1 MPDAKPASE
10 NTSSATWQRWREEL
24 EMSSKAKG
32 FRQWETRAKKIIK
45 RYRDDRGDGD
55 GASDGMQSETQMAS
69 KFNILWSNVQT
80 LKPALFA
87 KSPKPVVERRY
98 LDRDEVGRTASVILE
113 RALLY
118 ELDSGGY
125 KTAVEKAVLDRLL
138 PGRGVVWL
146 RYEPKFTPMAAKTA
160 GAPAGDVAVPADDA
174 AETTGDESLTEP
186 DQTDMGEEVA
196 SESTCVDYVDW
207 QDFRTSPARTWEE
220 VWWIDR
226 TVYMTRKELVKR
238 FGAKKGEEVPLDWSP
253 NKDLKSAP
261 STVSDTG
268 NNEGQMR
275 ATVHETWCKTER
287 KVYWWA
293 KMWPDDML
301 DEKDDPLKL
310 ENFWPVPKPLFA
322 STTNE
327 TLIPVPDYYEYQDQA
342 VELDD
347 LTNRIAWLEKAI
359 KVCGCYDA
367 SIPELQRMFE
377 EGFENRLV
385 PVDNMA
391 EFMQKAAANG
401 MGHIWLLPIK
411 DMAAVLNE
419 LYAARDRCLQVLF
432 QITGLSD
439 IIRGGESQGTGGAK
453 TATEQ
458 RIKGQFASMRLNDM
472 QAEVARFCRDTLRIM
487 GEIIAEHFDPMTL
500 FLVSGFE
507 EYAKEQWP
515 PEAPMPPQP
524 GQQVMGGNGPPPG
537 PLPGQAPPPV
547 PPPPMPQPIPG
558 SMGAPVIPPDPV
570 AVSRAKAADM
580 FKQAVALLKNDK
592 LRGFR
597 IDIETDSIV
606 EPDQQAMQQARTE
619 LLGAI
624 AQFLP
629 QAIEAGMAMPE
640 LKPLLARLL
649 MFFLRGFKASRDI
662 ESAFE
667 QFVDDMTKD
676 AANPAPKPPS
686 PEQIK
691 AQAEVAKA
699 QLAVKSAQD
708 DAIAKAEQTKLD
720 MQLAQQ
726 AHDAELAKMAAE
738 LQAEKDRAILER
750 ERLDMEERIAV
761 AEHQRKMEELAAQRS
776 LAEHS
781 HNLEVKKIEAADQAD
796 DRKTNR
802 AASADADK
810 IQSVRGTELKPLI
823 EGIGKVIEGH
833 GKLMTQLTDG
843 HGKLVEQISDG
854 HRAVVDELKRPKKL
868 VRGPDG
874 RAAGIQ

>member
-1 MPDAKPASE
+1 MA
-10 NTSSATWQRWREEL
+10 
-24 EMSSKAKG
+24 SKAKG
-32 FRQWETRAKKIIK
+32 FHQWESRAKKIIK

-87 KSPKPVVERRY
+87 KTPKPVVERRY
-98 LDRDEVGRTASVILE
+98 LDRDDVGRTASVILE

-118 ELDSGGY
+118 ELDEGGY
-125 KTAVEKAVLDRLL
+125 KAAVEKAVMDRLL
-138 PGRGVVWL
+138 PGRGVVWV
-146 RYEPKFTPMAAKTA
+146 RYEPKFSPIQTTSTAAD
-160 GAPAGDVAVPADDA
+160 GDN
-174 AETTGDESLTEP
+174 ETGDETLTDP
-186 DQTDMGEEVA
+186 DQTEEGEEVA

-207 QDFRTSPARTWEE
+207 RDFKTSPARTWEE

-226 TVYMTRKELVKR
+226 TVYMTRKQLTKR
-238 FGAKKGEEVPLDWSP
+238 FGKKKGDEVPLDWSP

-261 STVSDTG
+261 STISDTG
-268 NNEGQMR
+268 DNEGQMR

-301 DEKDDPLKL
+301 DEQDDPLRL
-310 ENFWPVPKPLFA
+310 EEFWPVPKPLFA

-327 TLIPVPDYYEYQDQA
+327 SLIPVPDYYEYQDQA

-347 LTNRIAWLEKAI
+347 LTNRIAWLTKAI
-359 KVCGCYDA
+359 KSAGVYDA
-367 SIPELQRMFE
+367 SIPEIQRLFE

-385 PVDNMA
+385 PADNMA
-391 EFMQKAAANG
+391 EFAQKAGPTG

-411 DMAAVLNE
+411 EQAEVLMQ
-419 LYAARDRCLQVLF
+419 LYQAREHVKQSLYE
-432 QITGLSD
+432 ITGISD
-439 IIRGGESQGTGGAK
+439 IVRGQNTGGAK

-487 GEIIAEHFDPMTL
+487 GEIISEHFDPMTL

-515 PEAPMPPQP
+515 PEPPTPPPQQP
-524 GQQVMGGNGPPPG
+524 MMGHNGPPPG
-537 PLPGQAPPPV
+537 PLPGGQV
-547 PPPPMPQPIPG
+547 PTPMPPQGGQPPTMPPGQPIPG
-558 SMGAPVIPPDPV
+558 SMGAPFLPPMPPDPV
-570 AVSRAKAADM
+570 MVARAKAADM

-629 QAIEAGMAMPE
+629 QAIQAGMAMPE

-667 QFVDDMTKD
+667 QFVDDMTKE
-676 AANPAPKPPS
+676 AANPKPKPPS
-686 PEQIK
+686 PEQLK
-691 AQAEVAKA
+691 AQAEMQKQQNENQRMLAQAKMDQQTAA
-699 QLAVKSAQD
+699 QEASLRQQEFQQRMDEMKLQEQIAAAQHIRD
-708 DAIAKAEQTKLD
+708 MEMLNAKAELD
-720 MQLAQQ
+720 KRNAIIDGIAT
-726 AHDAELAKMAAE
+726 AHEAG
-738 LQAEKDRAILER
+738 
-750 ERLDMEERIAV
+750 LDHV
-761 AEHQRKMEELAAQRS
+761 AREHQHELT
-776 LAEHS
+776 L
-781 HNLEVKKIEAADQAD
+781 D
-796 DRKTNR
+796 
-802 AASADADK
+802 AASAK
-810 IQSVRGTELKPLI
+810 
-823 EGIGKVIEGH
+823 
-833 GKLMTQLTDG
+833 
-843 HGKLVEQISDG
+843 
-854 HRAVVDELKRPKKL
+854 
-868 VRGPDG
+868 
-874 RAAGIQ
+874 AAAAKSTAAKNGQGG